1 MAKRFPESSPAI
13 SISTHNQ
20 GDTQDLTPIST
31 PTIVRASDR
40 PNSSL
45 QKTIKHG
52 YLRVAPDGTMTF
64 KKTEAEVLMAAIQL
78 GISHSLAKLHP
89 KPKRDLLVPDFHSVD
104 NMEFPHAGSDFT
116 PGHKYHDFNFKAYSP
131 IAFRHLRDHFNIA
144 PEDFLSSL
152 CYFPLRAI
160 GNPGASGSLFYISQD
175 DLFIIKTVSSR
186 EALFLQKLLPGYWIN
201 LHQNKRTLLP
211 KYFGLYSYS
220 GKGTKKIRLVVMNN
234 LLPSTLDFHLK
245 FDLKGSLH
253 GRHASFK
260 ELAKTHPTLKD
271 NDYLTRVEN
280 GIVISPEK
288 YDLLCETIQR
298 DCQVLESFAIMD
310 YSLLVAIHNITQVK
324 RDSNQSNGFTS
335 SCDQHSTAPLRLS
348 LSIDETDLLDHKLL
362 SIVPLSQVDNYIR
375 DYIKVLPEGYFL
387 TRLPSGDLAA
397 VYLGIIDILQSY
409 VTKKKI
415 EHTFKAIIYDG
426 DSVSVHKPNF
436 YSKRFQNFIFS
447 NVFTKDTNTRDV
459 KHGNSSISAQRRKAK
474 RLSNIGRQ
482 VNLRSLS
489 VESYPTP
496 PSYPLEEDIVDPT
509 TKKSNKSEHSDQLML
524 VINGDDL
531 IRYSQ
536 LDIELQTFPRETFES
551 HVLDNCESSQ
561 TKADININLST
572 QIHSLRTNSSLTNF
586 VTTNNYTTS
595 HNTKPNTPTEE
606 FVSQNEIL
614 NMTI

>member
-1 MAKRFPESSPAI
+1 MAKRFPENIPTQSN
-13 SISTHNQ
+13 TGEYQ
-20 GDTQDLTPIST
+20 GDTLDTTINT
-31 PTIVRASDR
+31 PTIMRTSDKS
-40 PNSSL
+40 NSSVL
-45 QKTIKHG
+45 KTVKHG

-104 NMEFPHAGSDFT
+104 NMQFPHAGSDYT

-144 PEDFLSSL
+144 PQDFLSSL

-175 DLFIIKTVSSR
+175 DLFIIKTVSSK

-211 KYFGLYSYS
+211 KFFGLYSYS
-220 GKGTKKIRLVVMNN
+220 RKGTKKIRLVVMNN

-253 GRHASFK
+253 GRYASNK
-260 ELAKTHPTLKD
+260 ELAKPHPTLKD
-271 NDYLTRVEN
+271 NDYLSRVEN

-288 YDLLCETIQR
+288 YDLLNETIQR

-324 RDSNQSNGFTS
+324 RESNQGNDFS
-335 SCDQHSTAPLRLS
+335 SPTCDHQSTAALRLS
-348 LSIDETDLLDHKLL
+348 MSLDENDFLDHKSLC
-362 SIVPLSQVDNYIR
+362 IVPLSQVDNFIR
-375 DYIKVLPEGYFL
+375 EYIKHLPEGYFL

-415 EHTFKAIIYDG
+415 EHTLKAIMYDG

-436 YSKRFQNFIFS
+436 YSKRFQNFMFS
-447 NVFTKDTNTRDV
+447 NVFTKDTNTKDF
-459 KHGNSSISAQRRKAK
+459 KHGNVTTSGQRRKVK
-474 RLSNIGRQ
+474 RLSNSGRPL
-482 VNLRSLS
+482 NLRSFS
-489 VESYPTP
+489 IESYPTP
-496 PSYPLEEDIVDPT
+496 PSYPLETNPSDT
-509 TKKSNKSEHSDQLML
+509 TRKESNMSENSEQLML
-524 VINGDDL
+524 VTNGDDL

-536 LDIELQTFPRETFES
+536 LDIEQQTFSPETFES
-551 HVLDNCESSQ
+551 NKDMFSTSQNEAEIDVESGSQ
-561 TKADININLST
+561 LTY
-572 QIHSLRTNSSLTNF
+572 LRSNSSLTNF
-586 VTTNNYTTS
+586 EKVNINITPYNM
-595 HNTKPNTPTEE
+595 KPNKPTEN
-606 FVSQNEIL
+606 FVPHNEIL